1 MTNITNMTVIT
12 NKIVMINGMHVF
24 VGASTARPPIW
35 RCSAFTK
42 KLIVNQTA
50 RGEHCSPLQAL
61 QLTTSDDTYEYYD
74 NYEVYD
80 LYDIYNY
87 YSNCKR
93 LPFEGSSRAA
103 GEGWVL

>member
-1 MTNITNMTVIT
+1 MSYTSYTLYACALCRGAQRAPVPI
-12 NKIVMINGMHVF
+12 F
-24 VGASTARPPIW
+24 RVGSLPGNALLHHADGRTL
-35 RCSAFTK
+35 F
-42 KLIVNQTA
+42 
-50 RGEHCSPLQAL
+50 LQAL
-61 QLTTSDDTYEYYD
+61 QLTISDDTYEYYD

-103 GEGWVL
+103 GEGWLV

>member
-1 MTNITNMTVIT
+1 
-12 NKIVMINGMHVF
+12 MISGMPVF
-24 VGASTARPPIW
+24 VGASSARPPIW

-50 RGEHCSPLQAL
+50 TGEHCSPLQAL
-61 QLTTSDDTYEYYD
+61 QLTTNDDTYEV
-74 NYEVYD
+74 YEVYD

-103 GEGWVL
+103 GEGWLL

>member
-12 NKIVMINGMHVF
+12 NKIVMIIGMHVF

-50 RGEHCSPLQAL
+50 TGEQCSPLQAL
-61 QLTTSDDTYEYYD
+61 QLTTSDD

-93 LPFEGSSRAA
+93 LPFEGSLLSYR
-103 GEGWVL
+103 L

>member
-1 MTNITNMTVIT
+1 MPVR
-12 NKIVMINGMHVF
+12 F
-24 VGASTARPPIW
+24 VGAHSVRPCPFSVW
-35 RCSAFTK
+35 EAFREMRCYTM
-42 KLIVNQTA
+42 LT
-50 RGEHCSPLQAL
+50 GEQCSPLQAL
-61 QLTTSDDTYEYYD
+61 QLTISDDTYEYYD

-103 GEGWVL
+103 GEGWLL

>member
-1 MTNITNMTVIT
+1 MTVIT

-42 KLIVNQTA
+42 KLIVNKTA
-50 RGEHCSPLQAL
+50 TGEQCSPLQAL

-103 GEGWVL
+103 GKGWLL

>member
-1 MTNITNMTVIT
+1 
-12 NKIVMINGMHVF
+12 MINGMHVF

-50 RGEHCSPLQAL
+50 TGEQCSPLQAL

-74 NYEVYD
+74 NYEVYEVYD
-80 LYDIYNY
+80 LYDVYDSDAYCAHTILANLGTVH
-87 YSNCKR
+87 KIDAD
-93 LPFEGSSRAA
+93 F
-103 GEGWVL
+103 

>member
-1 MTNITNMTVIT
+1 MFAV
-12 NKIVMINGMHVF
+12 
-24 VGASTARPPIW
+24 
-35 RCSAFTK
+35 SA
-42 KLIVNQTA
+42 LRIMRYCLCNL
-50 RGEHCSPLQAL
+50 LQ
-61 QLTTSDDTYEYYD
+61 DTYEYYD

-103 GEGWVL
+103 GEGWLL

>member
-1 MTNITNMTVIT
+1 M
-12 NKIVMINGMHVF
+12 
-24 VGASTARPPIW
+24 PLP
-35 RCSAFTK
+35 K

-50 RGEHCSPLQAL
+50 TGEHCSPLQAL

-74 NYEVYD
+74 NYEVYEVYD

-103 GEGWVL
+103 GEEWLL